1 MLARQFGFVRRVGY
15 VQGASADADGDFPV
29 FVAVPYS
36 VYYQIAHHALQQRT
50 VGLDIQRLWR
60 ILPYDMQVA
69 RYALEQRQQ
78 VVDKG
83 VESYA
88 LAGVKLFVVYL
99 CQQQQ
104 IAVQS

>member
-1 MLARQFGFVRRVGY
+1 M
-15 VQGASADADGDFPV
+15 
-29 FVAVPYS
+29 PYS

-60 ILPYDMQVA
+60 ILPYDMQVP

-104 IAVQS
+104 IAV